1 MNFLA
6 TIWVGLIAFSIILYI
21 ILDGFD
27 LGIGML
33 ALFFKNEHDRDIM
46 ISTVLP
52 VWDGNETWLVFSGA
66 TLYGAFP
73 LAFSV
78 ILPFLYIPIFI
89 MVIAL
94 LFRGISFEFRLKAIK
109 TKPFWDIC
117 LFLGSLLAT
126 FAQGLILGTFVQGFN
141 LTTNTDGSQFNQWL
155 NPFGIA
161 CGIAL
166 VFGYILL
173 GSNRL
178 IAKTSGNLQ
187 ESCFKIST
195 KLQYA
200 ILGFVIMVS
209 IWSPFLSQEIKQRW
223 FNPHYLPYLAILP
236 MLAAIFLIIHW
247 YAIKNKYELT
257 PFWSSVGVF
266 LTCYFG
272 FVISC
277 YPFIVPRS
285 ITYIQA
291 AAPKSSL
298 LFMLIGACIML
309 PPLLYHTYVS
319 YKIFGGKV
327 DEKIGY

>member
-1 MNFLA
+1 MNPLA
-6 TIWVGLIAFSIILYI
+6 AIWAGLIAFGIILYI

-33 ALFFKNEHDRDIM
+33 TLFFKNEDDRDIM

-78 ILPFLYIPIFI
+78 ILSSLYTPIFI

-94 LFRGISFEFRLKAIK
+94 LFRGISFEFRLKAIQSK
-109 TKPFWDIC
+109 HFWDIC
-117 LFLGSLLAT
+117 LLLGSLFAT

-141 LTTNTDGSQFNQWL
+141 LTDNVNNSQFNQWL
-155 NPFGIA
+155 NPFGIT

-166 VFGYILL
+166 IFGYLLL

-178 IAKTSGNLQ
+178 ISKTIGKLQ
-187 ESCFKIST
+187 ENCFKISA
-195 KLQYA
+195 KLQYI
-200 ILGFVIMVS
+200 ILGFVIIVS
-209 IWSPFLSQEIKQRW
+209 IWSPYLSLEIKQRW
-223 FNPHYLPYLAILP
+223 FNLQLMPYLAIFP
-236 MLAAIFLIIHW
+236 IFAMIFLILHW
-247 YAIKNKYELT
+247 HAIKNKYEHI

-272 FVISC
+272 FIISS
-277 YPFIVPRS
+277 YPYIVPRH
-285 ITYIQA
+285 ITYIKA
-291 AAPKSSL
+291 AASRSSL
-298 LFMLIGACIML
+298 VFMLIGACIML
-309 PPLLYHTYVS
+309 PPLLYYTYFS
-319 YKIFGGKV
+319 YKIFSGKV
-327 DEKIGY
+327 TEKIGY